1 MQRMQERM
9 REQERIRYDQLHQ
22 QQQRQNQPDIT
33 VTKKPK
39 KDDGDYIDYEEV
51 K

>member
-1 MQRMQERM
+1 M
-9 REQERIRYDQLHQ
+9 REQERMRYERMQ
-22 QQQRQNQPDIT
+22 QQQRAQYEPKIT
-33 VTKKPK
+33 VTRQPK